1 MNDDTNSYYTIL
13 LLHKFTN
20 APNVVNDVSPPK
32 KEKFSFNLAKK
43 NIVRGDE
50 SSKVNFPKKF
60 CGKFQIDNNKC
71 FILKVYHLKE
81 KLQIRSKMHIS
92 STNSLSVGLT

>member
-1 MNDDTNSYYTIL
+1 MNDDTNAYYTI
-13 LLHKFTN
+13 LHKFTN

-43 NIVRGDE
+43 NIVVTKVLKLMF
-50 SSKVNFPKKF
+50 SKKKF

>member
-1 MNDDTNSYYTIL
+1 MNDDTNAYYTIL

-43 NIVRGDE
+43 NIVVTKVLKLILQKSFVE
-50 SSKVNFPKKF
+50 SF
-60 CGKFQIDNNKC
+60 
-71 FILKVYHLKE
+71 
-81 KLQIRSKMHIS
+81 KLTT
-92 STNSLSVGLT
+92 TNVLF